1 MDLENKMFAIEK
13 RGYSITEVD
22 NYKKSVADE
31 IEKLNV
37 ALKELTMQNEELI
50 ARNEDLKNREQ
61 AIKDVLLTAHKTA
74 ETMVSD
80 AKDQANLIGAQAK
93 IEYQRVYEEIE
104 ALKSGFAAYQQR
116 LLDYVED
123 QKNWL
128 LSFKDT
134 APVEISQDEQAV

>member
-1 MDLENKMFAIEK
+1 MDIENKMFAIEK

-22 NYKKSVADE
+22 TYKKAVTDE
-31 IEKLNV
+31 LDKLNA
-37 ALKELTMQNEELI
+37 ALKELTMQNEELVS
-50 ARNEDLKNREQ
+50 RNEDLKNREQ
-61 AIKDVLLTAHKTA
+61 AIKDVLLAAHKTA
-74 ETMVSD
+74 ETMISD
-80 AKDQANLIGAQAK
+80 AKDQANMIEAQAK
-93 IEYQRVYEEIE
+93 IEYKRVYEDIE

-134 APVEISQDEQAV
+134 APVENCEDEQVV